1 MKEMSKNVLLPKGCG
16 VKRDFFFSLYPHHIL
31 HISQS
36 DELTAVSVI
45 VEGQKAIPQAI
56 LVFLMEKL
64 EAADERVIRKI
75 SLSFS
80 IKASKMCCT
89 SWPVHQHCEDVH

>member
-1 MKEMSKNVLLPKGCG
+1 M
-16 VKRDFFFSLYPHHIL
+16 
-31 HISQS
+31 
-36 DELTAVSVI
+36 SVI

-64 EAADERVIRKI
+64 DAADERVIRKI

-80 IKASKMCCT
+80 IKASKKA
-89 SWPVHQHCEDVH
+89 SVLLRPSAL

>member
-1 MKEMSKNVLLPKGCG
+1 M
-16 VKRDFFFSLYPHHIL
+16 
-31 HISQS
+31 
-36 DELTAVSVI
+36 SVI

-64 EAADERVIRKI
+64 DAADERVIRKI

-80 IKASKMCCT
+80 IKESKVRCT
-89 SWPVHQHCEDVH
+89 SGPVDQHYDKISNKNISYV